1 MLDAATRGC
10 ASGACSAER
19 LESME
24 EYTNLQEAVMERQP
38 SSVRDPVCGME
49 INPQNAAATTAYQG
63 ETFYF
68 CRVECQQQFDQSPER
83 YAKAA

>member
-1 MLDAATRGC
+1 M
-10 ASGACSAER
+10 
-19 LESME
+19 
-24 EYTNLQEAVMERQP
+24 QRQS

-49 INPQNAAATTAYQG
+49 INPLDAAATTAFQG

-68 CRVECQQQFDQSPER
+68 CRVECQEQFNQKPEN

>member
-1 MLDAATRGC
+1 
-10 ASGACSAER
+10 
-19 LESME
+19 
-24 EYTNLQEAVMERQP
+24 MERQ
-38 SSVRDPVCGME
+38 SSFVRDPVCGME

-68 CRVECQQQFDQSPER
+68 CRVDCQEQFDQNPAR

>member
-1 MLDAATRGC
+1 MSD
-10 ASGACSAER
+10 
-19 LESME
+19 
-24 EYTNLQEAVMERQP
+24 YTSDDKNNSQEAVMERQP

-49 INPQNAAATTAYQG
+49 VNPQNAAATTAFQG
-63 ETFYF
+63 QTFYF

>member
-1 MLDAATRGC
+1 
-10 ASGACSAER
+10 
-19 LESME
+19 
-24 EYTNLQEAVMERQP
+24 MEREA

-63 ETFYF
+63 ETYYF
-68 CRVECQQQFDQSPER
+68 CRVECQQQFHHSPEH